1 MKESMAKES
10 LGDKLEKQ
18 VQNLKGGLKGVA
30 EKLTAEDTEP
40 RTVAM
45 AGPISGA
52 RPPVHR
58 ERERERERER
68 AVVRRI
74 PTARREGPLDDDQ
87 VRIGEGDPRCS
98 PLEPSGSALPLSSM
112 FWRER
117 GHRIVLSR

>member
-58 ERERERERER
+58 EREREQTKEQLYAESQRLDVKGRSTMTKSELEKAIR
-68 AVVRRI
+68 A
-74 PTARREGPLDDDQ
+74 ARR
-87 VRIGEGDPRCS
+87 
-98 PLEPSGSALPLSSM
+98 
-112 FWRER
+112 
-117 GHRIVLSR
+117 

>member
-1 MKESMAKES
+1 MAKES
-10 LGDKLEKQ
+10 LGEKLEKQ

-58 ERERERERER
+58 EREQTKEQLYAEAQRLDVKGRSTMTKSELEKAIR
-68 AVVRRI
+68 A
-74 PTARREGPLDDDQ
+74 ARR
-87 VRIGEGDPRCS
+87 
-98 PLEPSGSALPLSSM
+98 
-112 FWRER
+112 
-117 GHRIVLSR
+117 